1 MAKLVNIGF
10 GNVVNSDK
18 LLAVVSPDAAPI
30 KRMVS
35 KAREEGGVI
44 DATQGR
50 RTKAV
55 VVLEGEKILL
65 SALQPETITRRFNTD
80 SLIREEKEETEADD
94 E

>member
-1 MAKLVNIGF
+1 M
-10 GNVVNSDK
+10 
-18 LLAVVSPDAAPI
+18 
-30 KRMVS
+30 
-35 KAREEGGVI
+35 
-44 DATQGR
+44 
-50 RTKAV
+50 

>member
-30 KRMVS
+30 KRMVA

-50 RTKAV
+50 RTKSV

>member
-30 KRMVS
+30 KRMVA

-65 SALQPETITRRFNTD
+65 SALQPETITRRFNSD